1 MPTSLAS
8 PGSRR
13 TAWKAFSWTG
23 GSPAS
28 GGKVTYN
35 CKTALPLREPTF
47 LTLKVTPMQYP
58 GVDGV
63 ATYSEELLGGED
75 LPAKCDT
82 VAVSEVPIEAR
93 R

>member
-1 MPTSLAS
+1 
-8 PGSRR
+8 
-13 TAWKAFSWTG
+13 
-23 GSPAS
+23 
-28 GGKVTYN
+28 
-35 CKTALPLREPTF
+35 
-47 LTLKVTPMQYP
+47 MQYP